1 MAIFRPGQRHRYHNI
16 LKRRGGKR
24 GVTAILSL
32 TAMVDMFTVLVIFL
46 LQNYNTTGEILYIP
60 KEVTLPKAN
69 RVNDLKP
76 SLVITV
82 SSKEVLID
90 RTPVATFQEVQD
102 AKDWV
107 IPNLRDKTR
116 VLLEKAKADQEAK
129 LQSKLK
135 NVVDKTLGKEES
147 DPNAWRKVTL
157 QADKA
162 IDYLTLKKIMYSIY
176 EAGGGPINFAVA
188 KDVSK
193 DNAASQNNTETKTQ

>member
-1 MAIFRPGQRHRYHNI
+1 MAIYRPGQRHRYHNL
-16 LKRRGGKR
+16 LKRKSSKR

-46 LQNYNTTGEILYIP
+46 LQSYNTTGEILYIP
-60 KEVTLPKAN
+60 KEVTLPKAS

-90 RTPVATFQEVQD
+90 RTPVATFAEVVA
-102 AKDWV
+102 AKDWI

-116 VLLEKAKADQEAK
+116 ILLEKAKAEQEAK
-129 LQSKLK
+129 LQNRLK
-135 NVVDKTLGKEES
+135 SVVDKTLGKEVD

-193 DNAASQNNTETKTQ
+193 ENATNETKTQ